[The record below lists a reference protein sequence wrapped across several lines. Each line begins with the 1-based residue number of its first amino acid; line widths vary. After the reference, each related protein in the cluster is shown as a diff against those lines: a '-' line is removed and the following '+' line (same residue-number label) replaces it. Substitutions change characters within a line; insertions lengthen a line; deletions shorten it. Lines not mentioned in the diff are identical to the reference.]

1 MSGGSPRGRLAALF
15 QGGSAIPRERK
26 AQLISFQKA
35 ADIRFRSLELLNLS
49 FTHRSCGNEDS
60 SRSRNNERLEFLGDA
75 VLGLVTASCLYRM
88 LGEKAEGDLARVKSY
103 VVSEE
108 VLSQFA
114 KELSLDRYLL
124 LGKGEEQ
131 SGGRAKKA
139 ILADAAEALFGAYY
153 LDSGFEAASRFIEAL
168 IEPEIEKV
176 LQNRHHKDYKTM
188 LQEYA
193 QKYHRSYPLYRLVQK
208 AGPDHDRT
216 FWVSCSLAGVEY
228 GPNSG
233 KNKKE
238 AEQNAAKAVYDAI
251 LAVGGLEAARMLQ
264 IENQ

>member
-1 MSGGSPRGRLAALF
+1 LF
-15 QGGSAIPRERK
+15 QNAGALPRERK
-26 AQLISFQKA
+26 LQLIAFQKR

-49 FTHRSCGNEDS
+49 FTHRSCGNEDAA
-60 SRSRNNERLEFLGDA
+60 RSLNNERLEFLGDA
-75 VLGLVTASCLYRM
+75 VLGLVAASCLYER
-88 LGEKAEGDLARVKSY
+88 LGERAEGELARIKSY

-108 VLSQFA
+108 VLS
-114 KELSLDRYLL
+114 ELALGLKLDECLL

-139 ILADAAEALFGAYY
+139 ILADATEALFGAYY
-153 LDSGFEAASRFIEAL
+153 LDSGFDAAFRLVRDL
-168 IEPEIEKV
+168 IEPEIAKV

-193 QKYHRSYPLYRLVQK
+193 QKYHRSYPLYRLVKK

-216 FWVSCSLAGVEY
+216 FWVSCEVAGAEY
-228 GPNSG
+228 GPLSG

-238 AEQNAAKAVYDAI
+238 AEQSAAQAAYDAI
-251 LAVGGLEAARMLQ
+251 VAAGGLEAARMLQ
-264 IENQ
+264 VENQ